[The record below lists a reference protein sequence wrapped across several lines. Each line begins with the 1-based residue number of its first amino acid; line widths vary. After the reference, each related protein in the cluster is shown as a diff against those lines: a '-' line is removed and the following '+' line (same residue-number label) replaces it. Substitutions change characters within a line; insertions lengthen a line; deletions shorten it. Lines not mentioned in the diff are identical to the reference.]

1 MDKLKSNGQL
11 KIIVESENLVMH
23 GSSTESAGCVLRGIL
38 QLSLQDS
45 MKIKSISMQLE
56 GKMMVSF
63 MEGKE
68 KDALC
73 AY

>member
-23 GSSTESAGCVLRGIL
+23 GSSTESAGCVLRGTL

-68 KDALC
+68 KDVLY

>member
-23 GSSTESAGCVLRGIL
+23 GSSTESAGCVLRGTL

-68 KDALC
+68 NDALY

>member
-1 MDKLKSNGQL
+1 
-11 KIIVESENLVMH
+11 
-23 GSSTESAGCVLRGIL
+23 
-38 QLSLQDS
+38 